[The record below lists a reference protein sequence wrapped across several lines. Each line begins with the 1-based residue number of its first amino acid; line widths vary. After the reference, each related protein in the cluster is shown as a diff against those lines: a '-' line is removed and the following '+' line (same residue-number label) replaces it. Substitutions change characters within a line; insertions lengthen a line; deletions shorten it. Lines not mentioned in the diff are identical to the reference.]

1 MLSISFLEPLRRDKR
16 LGALLVMICLV
27 MAGNG
32 LVSPVLSL
40 YALTFQVAT
49 SLVGMLITMFGIG
62 RVLANYPAG
71 HLSQSVGRRPLLC
84 TGALVLGVS
93 SAGAALASDF
103 TTLVAWRFVQGFG
116 SGIYMTVSMAALI
129 DRSAPGTRAHMLALY
144 QTAMLFGASI
154 GPGIGGLLAH
164 RFGYAAPFWA
174 YMIVALGALAT
185 ALLAFR
191 DRPDVVRRDKAAG
204 APAAGPLLSIPFV
217 AICVMTG
224 GVFFTRT
231 ASLFLLFPLIGSN
244 TFGLS
249 VDIVGAALTAGAFGN
264 FCALPF
270 AGSLINRFGARSVT
284 AWTTLATACGLTIA
298 GLAPNVGWYWFAV
311 FEVGLASGLNSPAAS
326 AFATEV
332 IPPERLGPGVGMLRT
347 VGDIGFVAGPIV
359 VGLVI
364 DAGFGYGGGVAA
376 NVALLLA
383 VTTGFVLS
391 TRTVATQELV
401 RRS

>member
-1 MLSISFLEPLRRDKR
+1 
-16 LGALLVMICLV
+16 
-27 MAGNG
+27 
-32 LVSPVLSL
+32 
-40 YALTFQVAT
+40 
-49 SLVGMLITMFGIG
+49 
-62 RVLANYPAG
+62 
-71 HLSQSVGRRPLLC
+71 
-84 TGALVLGVS
+84 
-93 SAGAALASDF
+93 
-103 TTLVAWRFVQGFG
+103 
-116 SGIYMTVSMAALI
+116 
-129 DRSAPGTRAHMLALY
+129 
-144 QTAMLFGASI
+144 
-154 GPGIGGLLAH
+154 
-164 RFGYAAPFWA
+164 
-174 YMIVALGALAT
+174 MIVALGALVT
-185 ALLAFR
+185 ALVAFR
-191 DRPDVVRRDKAAG
+191 DRPDAPGRSKAVG
-204 APAAGPLLSIPFV
+204 PSAAGPLLSIPFV
-217 AICVMTG
+217 AICLMTG

-249 VDIVGAALTAGAFGN
+249 VDIVGAALTAGALGN

-298 GLAPNVGWYWFAV
+298 GLASNVGWYWFAV

-332 IPPERLGPGVGMLRT
+332 IPSERLGPGVGMLRT

-376 NVALLLA
+376 NVALLLT
-383 VTTGFVLS
+383 VTLGFVLS
-391 TRTVATQELV
+391 TRRIGMQELV